1 MLGNKDKIKEIKRL
15 KLIQEQKI
23 SDDYTVGIYN
33 GLELALSV
41 LEKREPDFKTFEKE
55 SEIIERE
62 NNNGRTIM
70 SGIRRRG
77 KM

>member
-1 MLGNKDKIKEIKRL
+1 MLVNKIKEIKRL

-55 SEIIERE
+55 SEVIERE

>member
-1 MLGNKDKIKEIKRL
+1 MLVNKIKEIKRL
-15 KLIQEQKI
+15 KLVQEQKI

-55 SEIIERE
+55 SEVIERK

>member
-1 MLGNKDKIKEIKRL
+1 MLVNKIKEIKRL
-15 KLIQEQKI
+15 KLVQEQKI
-23 SDDYTVGIYN
+23 SDDYTVGVYN

>member
-1 MLGNKDKIKEIKRL
+1 MLVNKIKEIKRL
-15 KLIQEQKI
+15 KLVQEQKI

-41 LEKREPDFKTFEKE
+41 LEKREPDFKTFVKE

-77 KM
+77 RM

>member
-1 MLGNKDKIKEIKRL
+1 MLVNKIKEIKRL
-15 KLIQEQKI
+15 KLVQEQKI
-23 SDDYTVGIYN
+23 SDDYTLGIYN

-55 SEIIERE
+55 SEVIERE

-70 SGIRRRG
+70 SGVRRRG

>member
-1 MLGNKDKIKEIKRL
+1 MLVNKIKEIKRL
-15 KLIQEQKI
+15 KLVQEQKI
-23 SDDYTVGIYN
+23 SDDYTVGVYN

-41 LEKREPDFKTFEKE
+41 LEKREPDFKTFVKE

-70 SGIRRRG
+70 SGVRRRG

>member
-1 MLGNKDKIKEIKRL
+1 MLINKIKEIKRL
-15 KLIQEQKI
+15 KLVQEQKI

-55 SEIIERE
+55 SEVIERE

>member
-1 MLGNKDKIKEIKRL
+1 MLVNKIKEIKRL
-15 KLIQEQKI
+15 KLVQEQKI

-55 SEIIERE
+55 SEVIEIE

>member
-1 MLGNKDKIKEIKRL
+1 MLVNKIKEIKRL

-41 LEKREPDFKTFEKE
+41 LEKREPDFKTFVKE

-77 KM
+77 RM

>member
-1 MLGNKDKIKEIKRL
+1 MLVNKIKEIKRL
-15 KLIQEQKI
+15 KLVQEQKI

-70 SGIRRRG
+70 SGVRRRG

>member
-1 MLGNKDKIKEIKRL
+1 MLVNKIKEIKRL
-15 KLIQEQKI
+15 KLVQEQKI
-23 SDDYTVGIYN
+23 SDDYTLGIYN

-55 SEIIERE
+55 SEVIERE
-62 NNNGRTIM
+62 NNNGRTMM

>member
-1 MLGNKDKIKEIKRL
+1 MLVNKIKEIKRL
-15 KLIQEQKI
+15 KLVQEQKI
-23 SDDYTVGIYN
+23 SDDYTVGVYN

-41 LEKREPDFKTFEKE
+41 LEKREPDFKTFVKE

>member
-1 MLGNKDKIKEIKRL
+1 MLVNKIKEIKRL
-15 KLIQEQKI
+15 KLVQEQKI

-55 SEIIERE
+55 SEVIERE

>member
-1 MLGNKDKIKEIKRL
+1 MLVNKIKEIKRL
-15 KLIQEQKI
+15 KLVQEQKI
-23 SDDYTVGIYN
+23 SDDYTVGVYN

-55 SEIIERE
+55 SEVIERE

>member
-1 MLGNKDKIKEIKRL
+1 MLVNKIKEIKRL
-15 KLIQEQKI
+15 KLVQEQKI

-55 SEIIERE
+55 SEVIERE
-62 NNNGRTIM
+62 NNNGRTTM

>member
-1 MLGNKDKIKEIKRL
+1 MLVNKIKEIKRL
-15 KLIQEQKI
+15 KLVQEQKI

-55 SEIIERE
+55 SEVIERE
-62 NNNGRTIM
+62 NNNGRTII

>member
-1 MLGNKDKIKEIKRL
+1 MLVNKIKEIKRL
-15 KLIQEQKI
+15 KLVQEQKI

-55 SEIIERE
+55 SEIIEKE

>member
-1 MLGNKDKIKEIKRL
+1 MLVNKIKEIKRL
-15 KLIQEQKI
+15 KLVQEQKI

-55 SEIIERE
+55 SEVIERE
-62 NNNGRTIM
+62 NNNGRTVM
-70 SGIRRRG
+70 SGIRRRD

>member
-1 MLGNKDKIKEIKRL
+1 MLVNKIKEIKRL
-15 KLIQEQKI
+15 KLVQEQKI